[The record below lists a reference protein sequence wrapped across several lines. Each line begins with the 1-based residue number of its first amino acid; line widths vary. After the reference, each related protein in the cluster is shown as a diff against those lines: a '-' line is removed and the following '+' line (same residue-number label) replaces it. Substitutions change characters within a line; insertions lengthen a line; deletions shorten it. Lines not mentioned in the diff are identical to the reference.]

1 VEIAKYIVTYHLKK
15 ISFQS
20 NFFCFHLVEVD
31 AVRSNVIDLEMYPYR
46 HQRPEQIHAMA
57 DPGQGEV
64 PVVFT
69 VNIAAILVTLC
80 KATNKMWNKEVHL
93 YFNFIKKKGGWPLRH
108 EKL

>member
-1 VEIAKYIVTYHLKK
+1 
-15 ISFQS
+15 
-20 NFFCFHLVEVD
+20 
-31 AVRSNVIDLEMYPYR
+31 
-46 HQRPEQIHAMA
+46 MA